1 MTIRYCTRRRG
12 AWPGIATIMLSAL
25 VVAPGLS
32 PAQAQY
38 PDKPVRIILPYGPGG
53 VADVTTR
60 LVAQKLSERLGRQFI
75 VDNRPG
81 AGGIVAAQAVI
92 SSPHDGYTIFLT
104 GNGTAI
110 SMSQFKSLP
119 YDVLRDFK
127 SISLM
132 AKFDVLLAVKG
143 DSGLDSVAKLVAY
156 GRANPGKLNF
166 GSIAPGTT
174 QHLSAELFRIL
185 TDLKATVITYRS
197 SPEVITALLR
207 GDVDVAFDYL
217 AAYRPSVT
225 DGKIRII
232 ATGGDQPTPQLP
244 AVPTVKDGGYPD
256 YTATS
261 WNALSAPSGV
271 PPDIIAKL
279 NREVNSVLRDPEIQQ
294 RAAQFGM
301 EALGSTPDQLTER
314 MKADIVKWGQVIE
327 KIGLPKQ

>member
-1 MTIRYCTRRRG
+1 MTLGCCTRRRG
-12 AWPGIATIMLSAL
+12 TWRGVTTVMLSAL
-25 VVAPGLS
+25 AVALGLS
-32 PAQAQY
+32 PARAQY
-38 PDKPVRIILPYGPGG
+38 PDRPVRIILPYGPGG

-81 AGGIVAAQAVI
+81 AGGIVAAQSVI

-110 SMSQFKSLP
+110 AMSQFKSLP
-119 YDVLRDFK
+119 YDVIRDFK

-217 AAYRPSVT
+217 AAYRPTMT
-225 DGKIRII
+225 DGKLRII
-232 ATGGDQPTPQLP
+232 ATGGDQPTSQLP
-244 AVPTVKDGGYPD
+244 AVPTVKDSGYPD
-256 YTATS
+256 YIATS
-261 WNALSAPSGV
+261 WNALAAPSGV

-279 NREVNSVLRDPEIQQ
+279 NREVNQVLMDPEIQQ

-301 EALGSTPDQLTER
+301 EALGSTPDQLTDR
-314 MKADIVKWGQVIE
+314 MKSDIVKWGQVID